1 MLEAN
6 SLKAEPPD
14 VGQASVR
21 LTFSVNAGIELPGDG
36 ACAVLAA
43 YFSATLFHSSG
54 GQAARVGGV
63 ACTSVLRI

>member
-14 VGQASVR
+14 VGEAPVR
-21 LTFSVNAGIELPGDG
+21 LTVSVSAGIELPGDG
-36 ACAVLAA
+36 ACAALAA
-43 YFSATLFHSSG
+43 YFPATLFHSSG

-63 ACTSVLRI
+63 ACTSILRI